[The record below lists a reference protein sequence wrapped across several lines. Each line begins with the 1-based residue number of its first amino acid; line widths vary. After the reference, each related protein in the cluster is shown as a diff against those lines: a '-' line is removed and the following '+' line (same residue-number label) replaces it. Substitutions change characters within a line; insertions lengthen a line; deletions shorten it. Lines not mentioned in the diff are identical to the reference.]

1 MSKFT
6 IGIDEAGRGPLAG
19 PLAVCALALSDES
32 EIFLSEKLRDSK
44 KMSEKKRDE
53 IFLKIQEEARVGKI
67 KYSVAF
73 VAADKIDELGMQ
85 RALEVATKK
94 VIEKVAVQ
102 NTDTILL
109 DGSLKAP
116 EIYSNQTTIT
126 RGDESEPAIA
136 LASVVAKVSRDAKMK
151 KLGTIFPQY
160 GFEQHKGYG
169 TKAHIAAIIESG
181 LTSEHRKSFCK
192 NIFPN

>member
-1 MSKFT
+1 MTKFT

-19 PLAVCALALSDES
+19 PLAVCALSLSDES
-32 EIFLSEKLRDSK
+32 EIFGTEKIRDSK

-73 VAADKIDELGMQ
+73 ISAQIIDEKGI
-85 RALEVATKK
+85 RHALESATKK
-94 VIEKVAVQ
+94 VLEKINVEK
-102 NTDTILL
+102 TDKILL

-116 EIYSNQTTIT
+116 EVFTNQTTIIK
-126 RGDESEPAIA
+126 GDETEPAIA

-151 KLGTIFPQY
+151 KLAEVFPQF

-169 TKAHIAAIIESG
+169 TKMHIEAIVKNGMTI
-181 LTSEHRKSFCK
+181 EHRRSFCK
-192 NIFPN
+192 NILNS